1 MVYPIIR
8 WCFCF
13 FGGTEEWYEGSLGLI
28 GRECKKMNYFGS
40 ISVGKLGF
48 FEGQRLMYNFD
59 ILAII
64 YGAFCYVLSH
74 KSGTL
79 HITYF

>member
-1 MVYPIIR
+1 M
-8 WCFCF
+8 
-13 FGGTEEWYEGSLGLI
+13 
-28 GRECKKMNYFGS
+28 KYFGS